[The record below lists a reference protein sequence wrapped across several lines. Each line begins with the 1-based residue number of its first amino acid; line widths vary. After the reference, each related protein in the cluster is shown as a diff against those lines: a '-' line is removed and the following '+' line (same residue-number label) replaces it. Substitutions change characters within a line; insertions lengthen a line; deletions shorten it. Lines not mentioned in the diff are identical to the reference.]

1 MISRDRDEGDESAVT
16 TGLLSLNDDIVEV
29 SGTTV
34 DTEKPDE
41 DLVPAQHHITST
53 NNNVSITASQSS
65 KLRFAA
71 GSGSAQVAP
80 LPLPRTEDFHVGK
93 ILGSNHLTDAAQ
105 PPAVLHEEEASY
117 IPVAL
122 AREHLA
128 KVVADMHAM
137 KDEQALKIASIMERY
152 KAIEVDTQAHYES
165 YVKELKS
172 KAKRKIED
180 EKRKFAALE
189 SASAEQQAQAS
200 AEKASLLVQH
210 EQEKLLHEQQRQQW
224 RESLESSLQQ
234 HEDAMA
240 HCHLLVENELIRV
253 SQVHDL
259 DTDTK
264 LEHLR
269 NELVMCWEDAKS
281 ESGRMVMQLDQL
293 RKELLVK
300 EKAFL
305 RRVQQM
311 QAAFDTELETL
322 QCLNTVV
329 NRVVDMAQQQSQ
341 RRKTQ
346 ELTHQIS
353 RLESEMKEAAHRES
367 SLQQRLQQARERFE
381 GIERAAVVD
390 AMEFLIQTLEVRPV
404 TPPKPVIQ
412 APAIAA
418 EMMTTSIQTDEEEK
432 QQDLALT
439 TLPLSQVQYES
450 QVERLRERNLEILHS
465 KARLK
470 AQKAELQSLLKKK
483 NAAKAQIKSWLA
495 SFQQEHGR
503 EPVIEDKAQVKDLYL
518 LFKVSEEAYN
528 SKKDEV
534 ALLKARH
541 HERVLEIDTITQ
553 WQALRDTM
561 VKSSVCTEFT
571 GEFAG
576 FLLES
581 TSRGS
586 SASSSG
592 SRPVSS
598 SLSTRR
604 AETEEIVLDRGS
616 EALEHELALLRQ
628 ELAAVKQANAVEKGD
643 HNDDDS
649 SEAKDETVESGPE
662 GVSPEE
668 PEADMQFGEVESG
681 DFMDAPVRAEDAAQ
695 AQEDSQ
701 AQVSEVL
708 PKSQSQEALER
719 QEDELRRSMLL
730 AHEQEQQQGLV
741 ATATETEQQRTS
753 LQTTIAQLALEIDQ
767 RKDEKSKLEKEI
779 EQLRLHL
786 ELMELNHDHDH
797 NIDMDNDEYQQRQ
810 SIHYHGDFESDEKPS
825 ARGREEQTKR
835 RASQNTFFD
844 DEEEVESDGEDGSE
858 ERVPEQGAKSP
869 ARVPDDEELP
879 GTTEDSEDS
888 EDSDEEDESLDQ
900 ESAADAKDSS
910 YNMPQMEKQEEE
922 EKDPESPDEKDD
934 FMTIL
939 HLISIIRDS
948 VEQGKAQFNK
958 GDKAK
963 CYQTYLK
970 SSEKCVEELRNM
982 HQSRREDVAAFKS
995 ALSEAA
1001 RLPAARGSMFLRK
1014 QLDLLLADCEKRLKD
1029 REERAAARR
1038 KAQLERSMAASAAK
1052 QAIAERP
1059 PTAKQSPVKQPPSVK
1074 KSHKKATPPDLGSDS
1089 VDNSNSV
1096 SPTKS
1101 SAGANS
1107 SATATPVGGKVLEEY
1122 KQKLKALEAKAKS
1135 DKVKITQLEASL
1147 AKAETQLS
1155 SGGSGGNSNS
1165 GGGANS
1171 AVLERKMGEMEKKHK
1186 HALED
1191 AEKSLKKE
1199 IGSLSQQLQA
1209 AQSKSQA
1216 LQDQVLQSQ
1225 KELSL
1230 LGGKATQLSKLE
1242 DEMVTLKQQAAQ
1254 AATFSE
1260 ELTTTK
1266 AQLGKLETS
1275 YKEEQSLRKK
1285 YYNMIEDMKGKIRV
1299 YARCRPMSS
1308 SELERGCLSCVKFV
1322 DEYSLEL
1329 ETSRGPKPF
1338 AFDQVFS
1345 PASSQDQVFEDTK
1358 NLLQSAIDGY
1368 NVCIFAYGQTGSGKT
1383 FTMTGTE
1390 TMPGLSPRAIHH
1402 LFQIAEDAKS
1412 NHTITFQAFM
1422 LELYND
1428 NLIDLFH
1435 LVDVGHDREAA
1446 LAGAQK
1452 LEIKKN
1458 DKGMVFVSNSTMKP
1472 CTSAQQTLKLFEAAN
1487 KKRQVGSTKMNA
1499 ESSRSHSVFSILVEN
1514 YNKTTKATS
1523 IGKLSL
1529 VDLAGSERAGK
1540 TGATAERLKE
1550 AQAINKSLSGALRN
1564 GDCVWLVMMM
1574 MVMGL

>member
-1 MISRDRDEGDESAVT
+1 MISRDRDAEGDENVTT
-16 TGLLSLNDDIVEV
+16 TGLLSPNGDDDVEV

-41 DLVPAQHHITST
+41 DLAPAQHLTISN
-53 NNNVSITASQSS
+53 NNNVSIPLQSR
-65 KLRFAA
+65 LR
-71 GSGSAQVAP
+71 SGGVQVAP
-80 LPLPRTEDFHVGK
+80 LPLARTEDFQVGK
-93 ILGSNHLTDAAQ
+93 ILGSTGDL
-105 PPAVLHEEEASY
+105 PPAVLREEEASY

-137 KDEQALKIASIMERY
+137 KAEQALKIASIMERY
-152 KAIEVDTQAHYES
+152 KAIEVDTQTHYES

-172 KAKRKIED
+172 KAKRKIQD
-180 EKRKFAALE
+180 EKRKFVVLE
-189 SASAEQQAQAS
+189 SLSAEQQAQANV
-200 AEKASLLVQH
+200 EKASLLAQH
-210 EQEKLLHEQQRQQW
+210 EQERELNEQQRQQW
-224 RESLESSLQQ
+224 RENLETSLQQ

-240 HCHLLVENELIRV
+240 HCHVLVEREFARV
-253 SQVHDL
+253 SQVHAL
-259 DTDTK
+259 DIDTK
-264 LEHLR
+264 LQQLR

-281 ESGRMVMQLDQL
+281 ESGRMRTQLDQL
-293 RKELLVK
+293 RRELLVK

-311 QAAFDTELETL
+311 QSAFEVELETL

-329 NRVVDMAQQQSQ
+329 NRVVDMTQQQSQ
-341 RRKTQ
+341 RLKTK
-346 ELTHQIS
+346 ELTLQIN
-353 RLESEMKEAAHRES
+353 RLEGEMNEAAQRES
-367 SLQQRLQQARERFE
+367 SLQQRLQKARERFE
-381 GIERAAVVD
+381 DIERAAVAD
-390 AMEFLIQTLEVRPV
+390 TMEFILQAIEVRPV
-404 TPPKPVIQ
+404 TPPKPVMKPCPERTATGIQ
-412 APAIAA
+412 ID
-418 EMMTTSIQTDEEEK
+418 QEEDKE
-432 QQDLALT
+432 DLAM

-450 QVERLRERNLEILHS
+450 QVERLRERNLEIVHS
-465 KARLK
+465 KQRLK
-470 AQKAELQSLLKKK
+470 AQKVELQVLLEKK
-483 NAAKAQIKSWLA
+483 NAAKTQIKSWLA
-495 SFQQEHGR
+495 SFQEEHGR
-503 EPVIEDKAQVKDLYL
+503 EPAIEDKAQVKDLYL
-518 LFKVSEEAYN
+518 LFKANEEAYN
-528 SKKDEV
+528 SKKDTV
-534 ALLKARH
+534 AQLKARH
-541 HERVLEIDTITQ
+541 HARVLEIDTITQ
-553 WQALRDTM
+553 WQAMGDTM
-561 VKSSVCTEFT
+561 VRNSARTESS
-571 GEFAG
+571 GE
-576 FLLES
+576 LLDGV
-581 TSRGS
+581 SRVSSRAS
-586 SASSSG
+586 SASDS

-598 SLSTRR
+598 SFSTRM
-604 AETEEIVLDRGS
+604 AETEETLVHRGT
-616 EALEHELALLRQ
+616 EALEHELELLRQ
-628 ELAAVKQANAVEKGD
+628 ELAAVKKASEMEKPDRTEDSPGAPTETNDTSLAV
-643 HNDDDS
+643 
-649 SEAKDETVESGPE
+649 
-662 GVSPEE
+662 VSPDQTE
-668 PEADMQFGEVESG
+668 PEIQFGEADNGG
-681 DFMDAPVRAEDAAQ
+681 DFVDPPESSETASEAHH
-695 AQEDSQ
+695 DSLPL
-701 AQVSEVL
+701 VSKATSK
-708 PKSQSQEALER
+708 PQSQKMLK
-719 QEDELRRSMLL
+719 QDEEKLRHSMLL
-730 AHEQEQQQGLV
+730 ALEQQQQLETLKQQQELV
-741 ATATETEQQRTS
+741 AMETEQQRVN
-753 LQTTIAQLALEIDQ
+753 LQTTITELTLEIDE
-767 RKDEKSKLEKEI
+767 RKEEKSKLEKEI

-786 ELMELNHDHDH
+786 ELMELNHDHDNH
-797 NIDMDNDEYQQRQ
+797 DSDLQYQRM
-810 SIHYHGDFESDEKPS
+810 HYEDAESDEKPS
-825 ARGREEQTKR
+825 SRDREEQIKR

-844 DEEEVESDGEDGSE
+844 DEEEVESDDEDGSE
-858 ERVPEQGAKSP
+858 ERSGHAKSP
-869 ARVPDDEELP
+869 ARARNDEELLDANDDEEDS
-879 GTTEDSEDS
+879 GGDEDD
-888 EDSDEEDESLDQ
+888 DESLDQ
-900 ESAADAKDSS
+900 ESAEAKDSS
-910 YNMPQMEKQEEE
+910 YEASVATKDEDEDD
-922 EKDPESPDEKDD
+922 KDPESPTEKDD

-948 VEQGKAQFNK
+948 IEQGKAQFNK

-970 SSEKCVEELRNM
+970 SSEKCVDELKNM
-982 HQSRREDVAAFKS
+982 HQSRREDVAALKS

-1001 RLPAARGSMFLRK
+1001 RLPAARGSMILRK
-1014 QLDLLLADCEKRLKD
+1014 QLDVLLGDCEKRLKY
-1029 REERAAARR
+1029 REECAVAHR
-1038 KAQLERSMAASAAK
+1038 KAQLERSMASVAK
-1052 QAIAERP
+1052 REAERP
-1059 PTAKQSPVKQPPSVK
+1059 STAKQSPAKQPSSVK
-1074 KSHKKATPPDLGSDS
+1074 KSHKKATPSDLGSDS
-1089 VDNSNSV
+1089 VDINSIS
-1096 SPTKS
+1096 SPVKASS
-1101 SAGANS
+1101 SA
-1107 SATATPVGGKVLEEY
+1107 SATPAGGKVLEEY
-1122 KQKLKALEAKAKS
+1122 KQKLKTLEAKAKS

-1147 AKAETQLS
+1147 AKAESQFS
-1155 SGGSGGNSNS
+1155 SGGGGSNNSSS

-1171 AVLERKMGEMEKKHK
+1171 AVLERKMAEMEKKHK
-1186 HALED
+1186 HTLED

-1209 AQSKSQA
+1209 TQAKSQS

-1254 AATFSE
+1254 ASAFSE
-1260 ELTTTK
+1260 ELAVTK

-1390 TMPGLSPRAIHH
+1390 SMPGLSPRAIHH
-1402 LFQIAEDAKS
+1402 LFQIADDAKS

-1428 NLIDLFH
+1428 SLIDLFH

-1446 LAGAQK
+1446 LAGVQK

-1458 DKGMVFVSNSTMKP
+1458 DKGMVFVSNSTMKV

-1540 TGATAERLKE
+1540 TGATADRLKE
-1550 AQAINKSLSGALRN
+1550 AQAINKSLSGAFNRLA
-1564 GDCVWLVMMM
+1564 DVCVLLIDWL
-1574 MVMGL
+1574 